1 MSESVLT
8 AGDVA
13 KLLNCS
19 RAQVTRLCNGS
30 VSSPIPLPFFRFGK
44 RLMFNEASI
53 KQWLLDCETAQGE
66 LNG

>member
-13 KLLNCS
+13 KLLGCS

-30 VSSPIPLPFFRFGK
+30 VPSPTPLPFFRIGK
-44 RLMFNEASI
+44 RLMFNESSI
-53 KQWLLDCETAQGE
+53 RQWLLDCESAQG
-66 LNG
+66 GK